1 MNTESRKNEEPG
13 KDVLKKK
20 KQDKIP
26 ETGSNEIELC
36 NTPDT

>member
-13 KDVLKKK
+13 KDVLKK